1 MKTSKNGFLSL
12 ASTTLL
18 LALVGSVAFPQPALA
33 AITCQWDPATG
44 TLTVTSNGSDS
55 ITITCDTAHP
65 PAAVLVNGKWDILG
79 TGRSV
84 EAKDVKM

>member
-1 MKTSKNGFLSL
+1 MKTPKRFLSM
-12 ASTTLL
+12 ASTALL
-18 LALVGSVAFPQPALA
+18 LALVWSVTSPQSALA
-33 AITCQWDPATG
+33 AITCQWEPSTG
-44 TLTVTSNGSDS
+44 TLTVTSNGSDN